1 MAGRNW
7 TRKSIEELVK
17 EYLMKHAKVKNEK
30 KGFIL
35 TPYVPNFFY
44 EIWTNLRRGTAHVPN
59 IGEYEICNYG
69 TAHFYKSILVNNS
82 IGLTLQTTLNT
93 KPNGPY
99 TGNYANFPNPIF
111 NHAYYVPNGADPR
124 ITVYNTNDKQVRV
137 LTNRISYSDAN
148 GKTLNIPICHFEG
161 YFEDEVVPEDD
172 LFTALLSKPPADY
185 SVGYFILTTYEIT
198 ESEFSAEYP
207 NCTFVYK
214 DL

>member
-17 EYLMKHAKVKNEK
+17 EYLRKHAKVKTEK

-44 EIWTNLRRGTAHVPN
+44 EIWTNLRRGTAYTPN
-59 IGEYEICNYG
+59 IGEYKICNYG
-69 TAHFYKSILVNNS
+69 TSYFYKTIFVNNS
-82 IGLTLQTTLNT
+82 IGLTLQRTLNT

-99 TGNYANFPNPIF
+99 TGNYSNFPNPIF
-111 NHAYYVPNGADPR
+111 NHAYYVPNVSSPR

-137 LTNRISYSDAN
+137 LTNSVSYSDSN

-172 LFTALLSKPPADY
+172 LFTALLSKSPADY
-185 SVGYFILTTYEIT
+185 SAGNFILTTYEIT
-198 ESEFSAEYP
+198 ESEFSAQYP

-214 DL
+214 NL